1 MVQMNGLADESFT
14 GDLVKGSRQAGDRE
28 TGTEAAGLSA
38 CESPSGSAERSV
50 APTRDLRWLGTMSCM
65 GSALITLVGAA
76 LITGHLLAA
85 GDGKAIAEDEGSQPG
100 YAVAAGSDS

>member
-1 MVQMNGLADESFT
+1 
-14 GDLVKGSRQAGDRE
+14 
-28 TGTEAAGLSA
+28 
-38 CESPSGSAERSV
+38 
-50 APTRDLRWLGTMSCM
+50 M